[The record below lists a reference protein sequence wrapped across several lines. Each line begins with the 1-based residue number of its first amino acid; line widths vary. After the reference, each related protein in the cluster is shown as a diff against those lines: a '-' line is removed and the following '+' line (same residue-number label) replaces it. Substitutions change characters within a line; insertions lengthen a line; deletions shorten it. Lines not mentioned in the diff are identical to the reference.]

1 MYCKYLNNFL
11 LSPRTCDNPLPLSDQ
26 EKEDLD
32 DLSLLS
38 QIVAQ
43 SVKGAEGLMFLR
55 SPLQLSL
62 LISPIYL
69 LCGVQLTKRH
79 YNRRTMLLTNQLL
92 GNEKTDLT
100 IEVEKVIW
108 KVVFSLAEGRLDPAQ
123 LLHRLCQDLPWEKII
138 AAKDSAEH
146 CLWFDFRT

>member
-1 MYCKYLNNFL
+1 M
-11 LSPRTCDNPLPLSDQ
+11 SPGTCDNPLPLSDQ
-26 EKEDLD
+26 EKGDLE

-43 SVKGAEGLMFLR
+43 HVTGSERLMFLR

-69 LCGVQLTKRH
+69 FFGVQLIKKT
-79 YNRRTMLLTNQLL
+79 YNRRTMLLMNQVL
-92 GNEKTDLT
+92 GNGKTDLT
-100 IEVEKVIW
+100 IEVEKAIW
-108 KVVFSLAEGRLDPAQ
+108 RVVFSLAEGRLDPAQ

-138 AAKDSAEH
+138 AAKDSAVECH
-146 CLWFDFRT
+146 WFDFRK

>member
-1 MYCKYLNNFL
+1 M
-11 LSPRTCDNPLPLSDQ
+11 SPSTCDNPLPLSDQ
-26 EKEDLD
+26 EKGDLE

-43 SVKGAEGLMFLR
+43 HVTGSERLMFLC

-62 LISPIYL
+62 LISAIYL
-69 LCGVQLTKRH
+69 LFGVQLVKKN
-79 YNRRTMLLTNQLL
+79 YNRRTMLLMNQVL
-92 GNEKTDLT
+92 GNRKTDLT
-100 IEVEKVIW
+100 IEVEKAIW

-138 AAKDSAEH
+138 AAKDSAVECH
-146 CLWFDFRT
+146 WFDFRK

>member
-1 MYCKYLNNFL
+1 
-11 LSPRTCDNPLPLSDQ
+11 LSPGTCDNPLPLSDQ
-26 EKEDLD
+26 EKGDLE

-43 SVKGAEGLMFLR
+43 HVTGSERLMFLR

-69 LCGVQLTKRH
+69 FFGVQLIKKT
-79 YNRRTMLLTNQLL
+79 YNRRTMLLMNQVL
-92 GNEKTDLT
+92 GNGKTDLT
-100 IEVEKVIW
+100 IEVEKAIW
-108 KVVFSLAEGRLDPAQ
+108 RVVFSLAEGRLDPAQ

-138 AAKDSAEH
+138 AAKDSAVECH
-146 CLWFDFRT
+146 WFDFRK